1 MKLDKINRLP
11 SEKMMEVAETIA
23 RLSYGG
29 HFTIFSF
36 TTNVKFA
43 FGTINSREQIDELI
57 GYDDINDAI
66 TNAIQE
72 ALVKNNI

>member
-1 MKLDKINRLP
+1 
-11 SEKMMEVAETIA
+11 MEIAETIA

-43 FGTINSREQIDELI
+43 FGTINSIEEIDELI

-72 ALVKNNI
+72 AIITKNI

>member
-1 MKLDKINRLP
+1 
-11 SEKMMEVAETIA
+11 MMEIAETIA

-43 FGTINSREQIDELI
+43 FGTINSIEEIDELI

-72 ALVKNNI
+72 AIITKNI